1 MNTQF
6 KKGALEL
13 CVLSQLRKADK
24 YGYELTETI
33 SREMELAT
41 RHPVPDSQTAQG
53 RRICGNLLG
62 GERRASGKEVLSS
75 DRKRAGI
82 SAGAA
87 QRMEGIYGSGRP
99 IDLVRRKSD
108 DKTRIYAAAEQ
119 SAGRI

>member
-41 RHPVPDSQTAQG
+41 GTDSQTAQG

-108 DKTRIYAAAEQ
+108 DKTRIYAEAEQ

>member
-41 RHPVPDSQTAQG
+41 GTLYLILKRLKDDEYV
-53 RRICGNLLG
+53 
-62 GERRASGKEVLSS
+62 ES
-75 DRKRAGI
+75 D
-82 SAGAA
+82 
-87 QRMEGIYGSGRP
+87 GRP
-99 IDLVRRKSD
+99 ARKYYHLTEKGLEYQQALRSEW
-108 DKTRIYAAAEQ
+108 KEFTAAVD
-119 SAGRI
+119 RLIW

>member
-41 RHPVPDSQTAQG
+41 GTLYLTSNGSMTTNMWKPTRWRATGVRQG
-53 RRICGNLLG
+53 SI
-62 GERRASGKEVLSS
+62 
-75 DRKRAGI
+75 I
-82 SAGAA
+82 
-87 QRMEGIYGSGRP
+87 I
-99 IDLVRRKSD
+99 
-108 DKTRIYAAAEQ
+108 
-119 SAGRI
+119 

>member
-41 RHPVPDSQTAQG
+41 GTLYLILKRLNDDEYVETYSVESDG
-53 RRICGNLLG
+53 RP
-62 GERRASGKEVLSS
+62 A
-75 DRKRAGI
+75 RKYYHLTEK
-82 SAGAA
+82 AGAA
-87 QRMEGIYGSGRP
+87 QRMERIYGSGRP

>member
-41 RHPVPDSQTAQG
+41 GTLYL
-53 RRICGNLLG
+53 IL
-62 GERRASGKEVLSS
+62 
-75 DRKRAGI
+75 KR
-82 SAGAA
+82 
-87 QRMEGIYGSGRP
+87 
-99 IDLVRRKSD
+99 LKD
-108 DKTRIYAAAEQ
+108 DE
-119 SAGRI
+119 